1 MAGYRC
7 FHNLRVRFAELELT
21 QQEVAKLSGVA
32 VGTLSNRMT
41 GRQPFRT
48 TEITALAK
56 VLKIDPADYA
66 SYFFETAPQRKG
78 A

>member
-1 MAGYRC
+1 MYRK
-7 FHNLRVRFAELELT
+7 FHKLRVRFAELELT
-21 QQEVAKLSGVA
+21 QKDVAKLSGVA

-48 TEITALAK
+48 TEIRRVAA
-56 VLKIDPADYA
+56 VLDIPPERYGE
-66 SYFFETAPQRKG
+66 YFFEDEPKRKG